1 MSSRRRNII
10 VGFVVVLGLGITTW
24 MILLFAGRFAEL
36 FKPAGLP
43 ITMSADRADGVSNGS
58 SIFYRGVLA
67 GRVTGVH
74 LRSDNQGVVLTA
86 EIDKREQALP
96 ANLRAFIRTQSAFG
110 TAAALYLE
118 PEGPPT
124 GKLSANAILVAE
136 FEGSGLIPKPFT
148 ELAEDFRKQHLIEHL
163 DETVVSIRLQADR
176 AGQLLD
182 SAQQMLTDPKVHDN
196 LRATLDNV
204 RSATESAA
212 RIGKNLDQFSG
223 KLDHIGDQ
231 ANATLSD
238 VRLVIVKLGSTLERL
253 DSVSNKI
260 DQGKGTAGLLVNDPK
275 LYQGLVDTTKE
286 LNGTIADLQRVVQ
299 QWEQEGI
306 TLKLAK

>member
-1 MSSRRRNII
+1 MPSSRRNII
-10 VGFVVVLGLGITTW
+10 VGLVVVLGLGITTW

-36 FKPAGLP
+36 FKPPGLQ
-43 ITMSADRADGVSNGS
+43 ITMATDRADGVSDGS
-58 SIFYRGVLA
+58 SIYYRGVTA

-74 LRSDNQGVVLTA
+74 LRSDNQGVVIDA
-86 EIDKREQALP
+86 EIDKREQPLP
-96 ANLRAFIRTQSAFG
+96 ANLRAMIRTQSAFG
-110 TAAALYLE
+110 TAAAIYLE
-118 PEGPPT
+118 PEGPPN
-124 GKLSANAILVAE
+124 GLLAAHAKLIAE

-148 ELAEDFRKQHLIEHL
+148 QLAEDFKKQHLIEHL
-163 DETVVSIRLQADR
+163 DETVVSIRVQADR

-182 SAQQMLTDPKVHDN
+182 SAQQMLGDPRFRDN
-196 LRATLDNV
+196 LRNTLDNV

-212 RIGKNLDQFSG
+212 RIGKNLDNFSG
-223 KLDHIGDQ
+223 KLDHIGNQ
-231 ANATLSD
+231 ADSTLFE
-238 VRLVIVKLGSTLERL
+238 VRGAVVKLGSTLERL

-286 LNGTIADLQRVVQ
+286 LNLTIADLQRVVE